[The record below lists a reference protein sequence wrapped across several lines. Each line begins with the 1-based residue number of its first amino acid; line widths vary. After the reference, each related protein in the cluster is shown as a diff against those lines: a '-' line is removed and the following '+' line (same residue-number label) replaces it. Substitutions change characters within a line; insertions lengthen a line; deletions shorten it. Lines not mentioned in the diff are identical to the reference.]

1 MSVIDANGT
10 PVKHVQV
17 TWEASLAEQRF
28 DFPAYGRVDLDGTH
42 RVIIETT
49 DKDFSYPQSEALFLQ
64 LRFKTRSCGAVVK
77 GIRVAAEQNR
87 LLVDR
92 YKLQHLGMNDG
103 ETAEVFFFSP
113 QLATEVTYSAS
124 SEFTKRDEVRLIGK
138 PFASGEKSALYT
150 FSGDARPYTI
160 VTASPEGI
168 VVVSPK
174 TRLSEA
180 PSDDDDIPV
189 SYGDIG
195 GLDEEIRLVR
205 ESIEYP
211 FKHRA
216 VFTHLGVA
224 PPRGIILHG
233 PPGTGKTLIARAL
246 ANEIGANYYSISGPE
261 IYSKWYG
268 NSEQRLRNIFNEAV
282 KNAPSIVV
290 IDELDSLVPRRDTI
304 HGEQEQR
311 IVATFLTQ
319 MDGLKSM
326 KDVVVVG
333 TTNRI
338 NAIDPALRR
347 SGRFEQEIFVGV
359 PGQQGRQRILQI
371 HSRRMPL
378 GEDVSLEKVAEMA
391 GGFTGAD
398 LCSLCR
404 EAAYVALRRHIPES
418 AFQTGELDDHRAVIV
433 THADFVRAF
442 AAVRPSASREYA
454 LDVPRTEW
462 ADIGGL
468 DHIIKVL
475 VENLQYAVKHR
486 DAFEKVGIRAAG
498 GILLYGPPGTGKTL
512 LAKAVACECDV
523 NFIGVKASDIRD
535 KWIGESEDKIRNI
548 FQRARLLA
556 PCVIFFDEIDS
567 ILMPRGRDFSGVGDA
582 IVNQILSEMD
592 GLEDFGDIF
601 VMGATNRVQAVD
613 SAVLRPGRFDYLLE
627 VPLPDTAGRK
637 AIFEVHLRGK
647 PLAEVSLDLLAEK
660 ADGFSGATIA
670 EVCRDAAWAA
680 LREAAYSAED
690 VMITM
695 EHLLNAVSHL
705 HQSGKR

>member
-1 MSVIDANGT
+1 M
-10 PVKHVQV
+10 P
-17 TWEASLAEQRF
+17 EQRF

-42 RVIIETT
+42 RVIIETSQ
-49 DKDFSYPQSEALFLQ
+49 KKISHPQTEELFLH
-64 LRFKTRSCGAVVK
+64 LKSANRSCGAVVK
-77 GIRVAAEQNR
+77 GIRVEAEQDR

-92 YKLQHLGMNDG
+92 YKLQHLGVNDG
-103 ETAEVFFFSP
+103 ETVEAYFFTP
-113 QLATEVTYSAS
+113 KTADELTYSTS
-124 SEFTKRDEVRLIGK
+124 GEFAKRDEVRLIGK
-138 PFASGEKSALYT
+138 PFSPGEKSALYT
-150 FSGDARPYTI
+150 FSGDARLYTA
-160 VTASPEGI
+160 VRTRPEGI
-168 VVVSPK
+168 VVVSSRTK
-174 TRLSEA
+174 LAEA
-180 PSDDDDIPV
+180 PAGDEEVPV
-189 SYGDIG
+189 SYSDIG

-211 FKHRA
+211 FKHRD
-216 VFTHLGVA
+216 VFTHLGVV

-246 ANEIGANYYSISGPE
+246 ANEIGANYYTISGPE

-319 MDGLKSM
+319 MDGLKTM

-338 NAIDPALRR
+338 NEIDPALRR

-359 PGQQGRQRILQI
+359 PGAQGRFQILRI
-371 HSRRMPL
+371 HARRMPL
-378 GEDVSLEKVAEMA
+378 ADDVSLEKIAEMA

-404 EAAYVALRRHIPES
+404 EAAYVALRRSIPES
-418 AFQTGELDDHRAVIV
+418 AFQSGDVDGHREV
-433 THADFVRAF
+433 TVQQADFIRAF
-442 AAVRPSASREYA
+442 TSVRPSASREYA
-454 LDVPRTEW
+454 LDVPRTGW

-468 DHIIKVL
+468 DQIKKLL
-475 VENLQYAVKHR
+475 VENLQYAVKNR
-486 DAFEKVGIRAAG
+486 EAFEKVGIRAAG

-512 LAKAVACECDV
+512 LARAVACECEV

-548 FQRARLLA
+548 FQRARLLS

-567 ILMPRGRDFSGVGDA
+567 ILMPRGRDASGVGDA

-601 VMGATNRVQAVD
+601 IMGATNRIGALD
-613 SAVLRPGRFDYLLE
+613 PAVLRPGRFDYLIE
-627 VPLPDTAGRK
+627 VPLPDRDARRE
-637 AIFEVHLRGK
+637 IFEVHLRGK
-647 PLAEVSLDLLAEK
+647 PLFGDVEPTVLAEQSE
-660 ADGFSGATIA
+660 GFSGATIA
-670 EVCRDAAWAA
+670 EVCRSAAWEA
-680 LREAAYSAED
+680 LRDARYSAND
-690 VMITM
+690 VVIRMD
-695 EHLLNAVSHL
+695 HLLNATARL
-705 HQSGKR
+705 RESGKR